1 MTVSEQNLSTQV
13 PASEHFHFVKKREI
27 CRLTGLSGDTLKKY
41 RLSGRLSENIH
52 WIRLNPK
59 VVLYNAPLV
68 MDWLQNIHDP
78 TTHFRAI
85 EAYHASLASSTKPK
99 RKGKS
104 R

>member
-1 MTVSEQNLSTQV
+1 MPVSQQNSSIQ
-13 PASEHFHFVKKREI
+13 PPCSDPFRFVKKREI

-78 TTHFRAI
+78 ATHLKAI
-85 EAYHASLASSTKPK
+85 EAYHASLASSTPPK
-99 RKGKS
+99 RKGKA

>member
-1 MTVSEQNLSTQV
+1 MSQSAPHSAPQAIAPELCR
-13 PASEHFHFVKKREI
+13 FVKKREI

-41 RLSGRLSENIH
+41 RRAGLLSENIH

-68 MDWLQNIHDP
+68 MDWLQNIQDP
-78 TTHFRAI
+78 TTHLKAI
-85 EAYHASLASSTKPK
+85 EAYHASLASSTKP
-99 RKGKS
+99 RRNGKP